1 MLHLPAFTVILGQ
14 ALGLAA
20 MSIDIWGTTL
30 KNDRKLVLSV
40 ACSSLLFAIHFLLLS
55 APAGAFNEMVT
66 TVRSATAAYY
76 RRTALGVGF
85 LCVYAL
91 LSYKTVHSWI
101 DLAPCIACLAG
112 TVAMFWCSGVRLRVL
127 FAIGQA
133 GWLLYSIHAASIG
146 GTCLYGILVLG
157 TIRTGLQLKGRPAG
171 TANPEGA

>member
-1 MLHLPAFTVILGQ
+1 MLHLPASTVVLGQ

-40 ACSSLLFAIHFLLLS
+40 ACSSLLFAVHFLLLS

-76 RRTALGVGF
+76 RRTAIGVGF

-101 DLAPCIACLAG
+101 DLAPCVACLAG
-112 TVAMFWCSGVRLRVL
+112 TIAMYWCSGVRLRVL

-157 TIRTGLQLKGRPAG
+157 TIRTGLQLRGRQAG
-171 TANPEGA
+171 TAHPDGV

>member
-1 MLHLPAFTVILGQ
+1 MSHLFPVTLIIGQ
-14 ALGLAA
+14 ALGLVA
-20 MSIDIWGTTL
+20 MCIDIWGTTL

-66 TVRSATAAYY
+66 TVRSVTAAYY
-76 RRTALGVGF
+76 RRTVVGLGF

-91 LSYKTVHSWI
+91 LSYRTVHSWI
-101 DLAPCIACLAG
+101 DIAPCIACLAG
-112 TVAMFWCSGVRLRVL
+112 TTAMFWCSGVRLRVL

-157 TIRTGLQLKGRPAG
+157 TIRTGLQLRKRQLDHAH
-171 TANPEGA
+171 PEGS